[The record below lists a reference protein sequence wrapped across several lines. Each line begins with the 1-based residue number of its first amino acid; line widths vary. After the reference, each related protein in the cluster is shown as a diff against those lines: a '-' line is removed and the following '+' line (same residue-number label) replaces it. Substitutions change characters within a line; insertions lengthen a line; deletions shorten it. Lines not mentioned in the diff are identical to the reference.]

1 VSNISRITAIH
12 EAAHAVA
19 AIRAGLPFETVSAEP
34 DEAHELDGALY
45 WTEIQDS
52 GEIVMPPE
60 LLAVVSLAGPCAEAR
75 ERGQRFD
82 RMFLGVA
89 ASDDREAVAALGL
102 SEAQFVEACRETIEL
117 VEQDWVLIERV
128 ARELMSGGRL
138 TYDEVDAIVV
148 EEDDGPEAG
157 GPED

>member
-1 VSNISRITAIH
+1 MNDVAWITAIH

-19 AIRAGLPFETVSAEP
+19 AIRAGLDFETVSAEP

-75 ERGQRFD
+75 LRGQRFD

-89 ASDDREAVAALGL
+89 ATDDREAVAALGL
-102 SEAQFVEACRETIEL
+102 SETQFLDACRETIEL
-117 VEQDWVLIERV
+117 VEQDWDLIECV
-128 ARELMSGGRL
+128 ARELSKGGSL
-138 TYDEVDAIVV
+138 AYEDVEAIVIAQDS
-148 EEDDGPEAG
+148 ED
-157 GPED
+157 

>member
-1 VSNISRITAIH
+1 MNDIAWITAIH

-19 AIRAGLPFETVSAEP
+19 AIRAGLDFQTVSAEP

-75 ERGQRFD
+75 LRGQRFD

-89 ASDDREAVAALGL
+89 ATDDREAVAALGL
-102 SEAQFVEACRETIEL
+102 SETQFLDACRETIEL
-117 VEQDWVLIERV
+117 VEQDWDLIECV
-128 ARELMSGGRL
+128 ARELSKGGSL
-138 TYDEVDAIVV
+138 AYEDVEAIVIAQDG
-148 EEDDGPEAG
+148 ED
-157 GPED
+157 

>member
-1 VSNISRITAIH
+1 MNDVAWITAIH

-19 AIRAGLPFETVSAEP
+19 AIRAGLDFETVSAEP

-75 ERGQRFD
+75 LRGQRFD

-89 ASDDREAVAALGL
+89 ATDDREAVAALGL
-102 SEAQFVEACRETIEL
+102 SEAQFLDACRETIEL
-117 VEQDWVLIERV
+117 VEQDWDLIERV
-128 ARELMSGGRL
+128 ARELSKGGSL
-138 TYDEVDAIVV
+138 AHDAVEAIVV
-148 EEDDGPEAG
+148 AADGEG
-157 GPED
+157 

>member
-1 VSNISRITAIH
+1 MSEISWITAIP

-19 AIRAGLPFETVSAEP
+19 SIRAGLAFETVSAEP

-45 WTEIQDS
+45 WTDIQDS

-82 RMFLGVA
+82 RMFLGIA
-89 ASDDREAVAALGL
+89 ATDDREAVAALGL
-102 SEAQFVEACRETIEL
+102 SEAHLEACRETIEL
-117 VEQDWVLIERV
+117 VEQDWALIERV
-128 ARELMSGGRL
+128 AQELMSGGRL
-138 TYDEVDAIVV
+138 SFDEVDAMVAA
-148 EEDDGPEAG
+148 EDGETQGDD
-157 GPED
+157 PED

>member
-1 VSNISRITAIH
+1 MSEISWITAIH

-19 AIRAGLPFETVSAEP
+19 AIRAGLAFETVSAEP

-45 WTEIQDS
+45 WTDIQDS

-82 RMFLGVA
+82 RMFLGIA
-89 ASDDREAVAALGL
+89 ATDDREAVAALGL

-117 VEQDWVLIERV
+117 VEQDWELIERV
-128 ARELMSGGRL
+128 AQDLMSGGRL
-138 TYDEVDAIVV
+138 SFDEVDAMVAA
-148 EEDDGPEAG
+148 EDGETKGDL
-157 GPED
+157 PED

>member
-1 VSNISRITAIH
+1 MNDIAWITAIH

-19 AIRAGLPFETVSAEP
+19 AIRAGLDFQTVSAEP

-75 ERGQRFD
+75 LRGQRFD

-89 ASDDREAVAALGL
+89 ATDDREAVAALGL
-102 SEAQFVEACRETIEL
+102 SEAQFLDACRETIEL
-117 VEQDWVLIERV
+117 VEQDWDLIERV
-128 ARELMSGGRL
+128 ARELSKGGSL
-138 TYDEVDAIVV
+138 AYEAVEAIVV
-148 EEDDGPEAG
+148 AADGEG
-157 GPED
+157 

>member
-1 VSNISRITAIH
+1 MNDVAWITAIH

-19 AIRAGLPFETVSAEP
+19 AIRAGLDFQTVSAEP

-75 ERGQRFD
+75 LRGQRFD

-89 ASDDREAVAALGL
+89 ATDDREAVAALGL
-102 SEAQFVEACRETIEL
+102 SETQFLDACRETIEL
-117 VEQDWVLIERV
+117 VEQDWDLIEFV
-128 ARELMSGGRL
+128 ARELSKGGSL
-138 TYDEVDAIVV
+138 AYEDVEAIVIAQDS
-148 EEDDGPEAG
+148 ED
-157 GPED
+157 